1 MDRQIRRLALAMGV
15 LFLVLFAQLNYLQVF
30 ASRRLVAHPGNEQRR
45 IIQEYRV
52 DRGEIFARDRR
63 TRLAQSRATEGKFK
77 FLRVYP
83 RPELYGHVTGFYS
96 LIFGATRLEDSYGD
110 FLSAQAPELIRTTL
124 EDDILNRPRRG
135 ADVFATIDPDLQ
147 ELAFDELQRAVGA
160 ASEQGGGAVA
170 AMDPT
175 TGEVLAL
182 VSVPPYDANELS
194 SHDPESIREAMR
206 DLRPNDPDSPL
217 ISNATDQIF
226 APGSTFK
233 IIDLAAALEAGL
245 TASNRFDNPREL
257 DLPQTVETLENFGGT
272 HCAGGADQITLEQGF
287 IESCNVTFGQV
298 GLRLGP
304 ERLFAQSR
312 AFGFASDVDF
322 DIPFAEGRFPE
333 PEFFVDRQPAVAF
346 SAIGQQDVAANPL
359 QMAMVASAIA
369 NGGVMLQ
376 PHLVRD
382 IRDATGRPVRTFDPE
397 AIGRPIS
404 PGTAAEVTRMMTL
417 VVEEGT
423 GSAARIPGIEVAG
436 KTGTA
441 QTATGDPHAWFVGF
455 APADD
460 PRIAVAVVVLNGGD
474 LGSEATGGQ
483 VAAPVARA
491 VMQAALDLDVDEG
504 AG

>member
-30 ASRRLVAHPGNEQRR
+30 ASRRLVTHPGNEQRR

-63 TRLAQSRATEGKFK
+63 TRLAQSRATEGKFR

-83 RPELYGHVTGFYS
+83 RPELYGHITGFYS

-110 FLSAQAPELIRTTL
+110 FLSAQAPELIQTTL

-135 ADVFATIDPDLQ
+135 ADVFTTIDPDLQ
-147 ELAFDELQRAVGA
+147 ELAFDELERAVGA
-160 ASEQGGGAVA
+160 ASEQGGGGVA
-170 AMDPT
+170 AIDPT

-194 SHDPESIREAMR
+194 SHDPEAIREAMEE
-206 DLRPNDPDSPL
+206 LRPNDPDSPL

-226 APGSTFK
+226 PPGSTFK
-233 IIDLAAALEAGL
+233 VIDLAAALEAGL
-245 TASNRFDNPREL
+245 TASTRFDNPREL

-272 HCAGGADQITLEQGF
+272 HCAGGADQITLEEGF

-304 ERLFAQSR
+304 ERLFAQAQ
-312 AFGFASDVDF
+312 AFGFASDTDF
-322 DIPFAEGRFPE
+322 DILYAEGRFPE
-333 PEFFVDRQPAVAF
+333 PEFFADRQPAVAF

-382 IRDATGRPVRTFDPE
+382 VRDATGRPVRTFEPE
-397 AIGRPIS
+397 TIGQPVS
-404 PGTAAEVTRMMTL
+404 PETAAEVTRMMTL
-417 VVEEGT
+417 VVERGT

-455 APADD
+455 APADN

-491 VMQAALDLDVDEG
+491 VMQAALDLDGDEG